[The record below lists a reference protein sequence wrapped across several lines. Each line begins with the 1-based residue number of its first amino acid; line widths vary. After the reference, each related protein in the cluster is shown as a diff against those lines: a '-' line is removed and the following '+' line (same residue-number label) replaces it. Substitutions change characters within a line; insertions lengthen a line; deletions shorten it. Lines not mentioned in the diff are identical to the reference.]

1 MKFFNLFPVS
11 NFGRERWASHC
22 DAQGTPVPSRQLCYP
37 RSKRRS
43 RLPKSVGPSNAFA
56 TLGNPVASG
65 ARYDLSVSS
74 QAYLRLATAD
84 TQCADGHDPCSQLL
98 SVYAHS
104 PNRRFGSIDRDN
116 VAARRLSKRGSGI
129 SSPTPNVRLYNLLY
143 VNYVANIPYSKDR
156 TFIQTKV
163 TAINCGVSTYN

>member
-11 NFGRERWASHC
+11 SFGWERWASHC

-37 RSKRRS
+37 CSKHRS

-56 TLGNPVASG
+56 TLGSPVASG

-74 QAYLRLATAD
+74 QAYLRLAKAD
-84 TQCADGHDPCSQLL
+84 TQCADGHDLYLQRPSR
-98 SVYAHS
+98 YGHF
-104 PNRRFGSIDRDN
+104 PNRISGSKDRDS
-116 VAARRLSKRGSGI
+116 VAVRRPSERGSGI

-143 VNYVANIPYSKDR
+143 VNCVANIPYSKDK